1 MIVAVGVTDS
11 TPKMLL
17 EALYRARCPALDLK
31 CSHVPALGCK
41 FARILVH
48 TWCVPIAT
56 VCCLSV
62 LVRYVMLSLLVLVV
76 VWNALVML
84 MMSVFNEFT
93 LLLSLVD
100 IV

>member
-1 MIVAVGVTDS
+1 MVVAVRVTDS
-11 TPKMLL
+11 TSKMLL

-31 CSHVPALGCK
+31 RSPVPALGCK
-41 FARILVH
+41 FACILVH
-48 TWCVPIAT
+48 TWCVPITT
-56 VCCLSV
+56 VGCLPV
-62 LVRYVMLSLLVLVV
+62 LVRNVMLSLLVLVV

-84 MMSVFNEFT
+84 MMSIFNEFT